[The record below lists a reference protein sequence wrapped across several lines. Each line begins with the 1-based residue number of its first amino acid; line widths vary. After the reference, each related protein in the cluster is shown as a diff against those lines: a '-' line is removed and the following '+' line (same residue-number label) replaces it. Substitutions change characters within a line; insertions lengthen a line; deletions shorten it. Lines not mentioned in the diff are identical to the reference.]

1 MKALLLERLI
11 ILKTIKR
18 RNSVKRSGTDEKI
31 FGILKKLFG
40 DDIYLDSTGENVLKN
55 NRYLPT
61 DLIQYIYS
69 NTLPWSECKS
79 EALRGTEHPEDIL
92 YVVFYHDFYRNS
104 GKIDGVGDVFD
115 GIARNEIIQLPTE
128 VKILFSK
135 VPELE
140 NRLKEIAKSGWG
152 EEAMKL
158 WEEGNTYNIIAEGV
172 NQLYL
177 ENNFQEK

>member
-1 MKALLLERLI
+1 
-11 ILKTIKR
+11 
-18 RNSVKRSGTDEKI
+18 
-31 FGILKKLFG
+31 
-40 DDIYLDSTGENVLKN
+40 
-55 NRYLPT
+55 
-61 DLIQYIYS
+61 
-69 NTLPWSECKS
+69 
-79 EALRGTEHPEDIL
+79 
-92 YVVFYHDFYRNS
+92 
-104 GKIDGVGDVFD
+104 VFD